1 MRSES
6 GASASGASAS
16 GASASGASASGAS
29 GGSAS
34 GASSAKDDSRVGF
47 EPLIQVFEPH
57 RASLPPVRPYMREFW
72 SRKRFSLEL
81 ARFADKAEYL
91 DSNLGKVWL
100 VLNPLLL
107 AFVYFLLV
115 TVLRGGSDKAHGFTT
130 LAHILIGLFT
140 FYFAQNVINDGAQ
153 SITAGGRLILNQAF
167 PRSLLPLSSAIRSFW
182 QYLPTIPVY
191 IVVVVVGKFFIP
203 KADIHIF
210 TWALLWIP
218 YVTIC
223 LGFTAFGMALIF
235 ATMNVY
241 FRDTSKLLSY
251 TTRIWLYGSPVL
263 WLPEMLHGWHRAIL
277 YINPLGPALS
287 ATAEIWI
294 RGHAPTLAQLIG
306 LFVWAVLA
314 MFVGGYFFIS
324 RERDFAVRI

>member
-1 MRSES
+1 MAHLRTMAEEKNE
-6 GASASGASAS
+6 AQAPRALAY
-16 GASASGASASGAS
+16 AP
-29 GGSAS
+29 
-34 GASSAKDDSRVGF
+34 R
-47 EPLIQVFEPH
+47 IQVFEPH
-57 RASLPPVRPYMREFW
+57 RASLPPIRGYMREFW
-72 SRKRFSLEL
+72 RRKRFSLEL

-140 FYFAQNVINDGAQ
+140 FYFAQNVISDGAQ
-153 SITAGGRLILNQAF
+153 SITQGGRLILNQAF
-167 PRSLLPLSSAIRSFW
+167 PRTLLPLSSAIRSFW

-191 IVVVVVGKFFIP
+191 IAVVILGKIFIP
-203 KADIHIF
+203 KADVHIF
-210 TWALLWIP
+210 SWALLWIP
-218 YVTIC
+218 YVTAC
-223 LGFTAFGMALIF
+223 LALTAFGMALIF

-263 WLPEMLHGWHRAIL
+263 WLPEMLHGWHRVIL
-277 YINPLGPALS
+277 YVNPLGPALA
-287 ATAEIWI
+287 ATSEVWI

-306 LFVWAVLA
+306 LLVWALIA
-314 MFVGGYFFIS
+314 MVFGGYFFIS